1 MKIILASMSKRRS
14 MILSSCGIR
23 HKVIA
28 SGAKESLKGRS
39 PSRVVMT
46 NAKFKAEKVVRAVRS
61 GYIIGADTICM
72 AGKKIIGKPS
82 NALHAKRILQ
92 EISGRSISVYT
103 GLSVIDAKNKRA
115 LLGYEKTVIKVKKIK
130 PDEILKYFR
139 LLGPYDK
146 AGGFS
151 IEGAGSFIFDDIRGS
166 YYNVLGLP
174 TAKLKSMLEE
184 LGCNILDII
193 KI

>member
-14 MILSSCGIR
+14 TILSSCGITHR
-23 HKVIA
+23 VIA
-28 SGAKESLKGRS
+28 SYAKESLKGKS
-39 PSRVVMT
+39 PSRVAMA
-46 NAKFKAEKVVRAVRS
+46 NARLKAEKVAKRMRS
-61 GYIIGADTICM
+61 GYIIGADTLAL

-82 NALHAKRILQ
+82 NALHAKRILR
-92 EISGRSISVYT
+92 EISGRNISVYT

-115 LLGYEKTVIKVKKIK
+115 LLGYEKTLIKVKKIT
-130 PDEILKYFR
+130 PDEILRYFR

-151 IEGAGSFIFDDIRGS
+151 IEGPGSFIFDDIRGS
-166 YYNVLGLP
+166 FYNVLGLP